1 MTKLTPA
8 LYPIPS
14 INLHQGLVSSPHLFL
29 SIVQVLLPKAR
40 ILLLL
45 ILLFPF
51 SFSYAA
57 MISSYQSIWTLTLY
71 TVDGGA
77 WGYEEK
83 EMATTLS
90 SFMTAGGDFRSG
102 DVPPFDFSEL
112 PMENVTRLSLPF
124 FAMGA
129 ELWNFPDGSGIHNF
143 QTSKSMEMNGLT
155 VPVPAAGWLFASSL
169 IGLCLMV
176 QRKIQ

>member
-1 MTKLTPA
+1 MINLTPMINSKQV
-8 LYPIPS
+8 L
-14 INLHQGLVSSPHLFL
+14 NLHRGLVSSPHLCL
-29 SIVQVLLPKAR
+29 SFVQVLLPKAR

-57 MISSYQSIWTLTLY
+57 MISSYQSIWPLTLY
-71 TVDGGA
+71 TVDGGT
-77 WGYEEK
+77 WHYEEK

-90 SFMTAGGDFRSG
+90 SFMTAGGDFRSR

-112 PMENVTRLSLPF
+112 PMENITSLKLSF

-129 ELWNFPDGSGIHNF
+129 ELWSLPDGSGIHNF
-143 QTSKSMEMNGLT
+143 QINKSLGINGLT

-169 IGLCLMV
+169 IGLCLV
-176 QRKIQ
+176 AQRKTQ